1 MKTAYRIFDY
11 IKDSKSS
18 YLEKRVLEF
27 WNNGIRKVH
36 KWLYCNIPLF
46 HYSGI
51 MFLII
56 IFLFIP
62 ANLSAQKS
70 KDITKSIAN
79 AWVPDLGNGKYKN
92 PIIYADYS
100 DPDVIRVGNDFYLV
114 SSSFDQIP
122 GLPILHSK
130 DLVNWTII
138 GHALLRQPPY
148 NVYSKVQHGNGV
160 WAPSIRY
167 HKGEFYIYYPDVD
180 YGIYM
185 VKTKNPAG
193 PWSIPV
199 LVQAGKGLED
209 PCPLWDNDGKA
220 YLIHA
225 YAGSR
230 AGIRN
235 LLVLNRMNTAGTKVI
250 DEGVIVYDGH
260 EKDPGVEGPKLYKRN
275 GYYYIFAPA
284 GGVKLGWQ
292 IVLRSRNIYGPYKR
306 KIVLNQGATNIN
318 GPHQGALVDT
328 KSGES
333 WFVHFQDRGAYGRVD
348 LLEPVKW
355 KNGWPI
361 IGVDPSGSGI
371 GQPVLSY
378 QIPNVG
384 KTYSIKVPQT
394 SDEFNSVK
402 LGLQWQWQANPGA
415 TWLFTS
421 GDGYLR
427 LYAQILPDSAKNYW
441 DVPNILMQKFPA
453 GEFIATTKV
462 TFHPLLPG
470 DKVGFIIMGES
481 YAYLALTNRNDGI
494 HLSFT
499 TCLQADKGK
508 AENEQEI
515 KKVAGNSVYF
525 RVTVSNG
532 AVCRFSYSMD
542 GINFIEAGG
551 PFKAVA
557 GRWIGAKV
565 GMFCTSREKSN
576 DSGYAD
582 FDWFRVSPVN

>member
-79 AWVPDLGNGKYKN
+79 VWVPDLGNGKYRN

-148 NVYSKVQHGNGV
+148 NVYSKAQHGNGV

-209 PCPLWDNDGKA
+209 PCPLW
-220 YLIHA
+220 
-225 YAGSR
+225 
-230 AGIRN
+230 
-235 LLVLNRMNTAGTKVI
+235 
-250 DEGVIVYDGH
+250 
-260 EKDPGVEGPKLYKRN
+260 
-275 GYYYIFAPA
+275 
-284 GGVKLGWQ
+284 
-292 IVLRSRNIYGPYKR
+292 
-306 KIVLNQGATNIN
+306 
-318 GPHQGALVDT
+318 
-328 KSGES
+328 
-333 WFVHFQDRGAYGRVD
+333 
-348 LLEPVKW
+348 
-355 KNGWPI
+355 
-361 IGVDPSGSGI
+361 
-371 GQPVLSY
+371 
-378 QIPNVG
+378 
-384 KTYSIKVPQT
+384 
-394 SDEFNSVK
+394 
-402 LGLQWQWQANPGA
+402 
-415 TWLFTS
+415 
-421 GDGYLR
+421 
-427 LYAQILPDSAKNYW
+427 
-441 DVPNILMQKFPA
+441 
-453 GEFIATTKV
+453 
-462 TFHPLLPG
+462 
-470 DKVGFIIMGES
+470 
-481 YAYLALTNRNDGI
+481 
-494 HLSFT
+494 
-499 TCLQADKGK
+499 
-508 AENEQEI
+508 
-515 KKVAGNSVYF
+515 
-525 RVTVSNG
+525 
-532 AVCRFSYSMD
+532 
-542 GINFIEAGG
+542 
-551 PFKAVA
+551 
-557 GRWIGAKV
+557 
-565 GMFCTSREKSN
+565 
-576 DSGYAD
+576 
-582 FDWFRVSPVN
+582 